1 MKMREYLTIQHLLH
15 LNDLDW
21 RFVPD
26 NIKNEHSDSEED
38 DIIQNLKK
46 TSWISENHDKF
57 SDLYKHRRNPK
68 ILNEK
73 NLEDFNGDY
82 LNEKFRECP

>member
-1 MKMREYLTIQHLLH
+1 MLH

-21 RFVPD
+21 RYVPE
-26 NIKNEHSDSEED
+26 NIKNDQSDSDQD
-38 DIIQNLKK
+38 DIIDQINK
-46 TSWISENHDKF
+46 TSWISQNHDKF

-68 ILNEK
+68 ILKDK
-73 NLEDFNGDY
+73 NLEDFNVDY